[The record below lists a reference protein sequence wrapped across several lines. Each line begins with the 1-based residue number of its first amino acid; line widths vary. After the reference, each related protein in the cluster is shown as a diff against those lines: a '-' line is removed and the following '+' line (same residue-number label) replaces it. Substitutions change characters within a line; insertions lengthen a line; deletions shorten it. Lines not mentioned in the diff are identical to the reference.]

1 MVGLLC
7 LCHLMLLIDV
17 SSDPEHLRDELLL
30 DVEADPIGS
39 EPPSLCPQVPLLGGE
54 VWTV

>member
-1 MVGLLC
+1 MVGILC
-7 LCHLMLLIDV
+7 LRHLLLHSDV

-30 DVEADPIGS
+30 DVEADGVDG

>member
-7 LCHLMLLIDV
+7 LRHLLLLSDV

-30 DVEADPIGS
+30 DVEADGVDG
-39 EPPSLCPQVPLLGGE
+39 EPPGVCPQVPLLGGE